1 MADSL
6 VATFEDFSGEK
17 SDVADSVVYCF
28 CFSAQKVL
36 QGLTWLYI
44 AFACA
49 KKVLQGLTW
58 QTHLPG
64 GHMLAALTRQALLT
78 LPTTT
83 LAKYFNAH
91 TQFYASV
98 FGLKI
103 EGTLHK

>member
-1 MADSL
+1 MH
-6 VATFEDFSGEK
+6 SGEK

-28 CFSAQKVL
+28 CLIVL

-83 LAKYFNAH
+83 LAKYFNAR

-98 FGLKI
+98 FGLKVRRY
-103 EGTLHK
+103 TPQVR

>member
-1 MADSL
+1 M
-6 VATFEDFSGEK
+6 EK
-17 SDVADSVVYCF
+17 S
-28 CFSAQKVL
+28 
-36 QGLTWLYI
+36 LTWPTQLYI

-83 LAKYFNAH
+83 LAKYFNAR

>member
-1 MADSL
+1 MWQ
-6 VATFEDFSGEK
+6 TR
-17 SDVADSVVYCF
+17 
-28 CFSAQKVL
+28 
-36 QGLTWLYI
+36 LYI

>member
-1 MADSL
+1 MWQ
-6 VATFEDFSGEK
+6 TR
-17 SDVADSVVYCF
+17 
-28 CFSAQKVL
+28 
-36 QGLTWLYI
+36 LYI

-83 LAKYFNAH
+83 LAKYFNAR

-98 FGLKI
+98 FGLK
-103 EGTLHK
+103 GVSKRRYAPQVR